1 MVIYKMFVFWANRE
15 SEMVSIGQ
23 SFSVIAYGKMEKYLF
38 TNNRKYMFF
47 LYIEFNNTGIDIGF
61 SISIFVWILFQ
72 WKGCVSLVF
81 SIFKVIHKQPN
92 LYH

>member
-72 WKGCVSLVF
+72 WKGCVSLVY
-81 SIFKVIHKQPN
+81 
-92 LYH
+92 L

>member
-1 MVIYKMFVFWANRE
+1 
-15 SEMVSIGQ
+15 MVSIGQ

-61 SISIFVWILFQ
+61 YRHHLGFSISPKNKHFVNHHPRHILAMLACN
-72 WKGCVSLVF
+72 WLNVNSL
-81 SIFKVIHKQPN
+81 KN
-92 LYH
+92 